1 MRTIALTAWLAFT
14 FAGSAFA
21 AGGPDHPMI
30 SRFPGAEIRTS
41 TVKSFDELTLPLGPF
56 KRKQITPSQWSGAI
70 EKTQKLEGKVTRIV
84 YTNPEGRSSL
94 EVFRSY
100 RDALAKAGFEVL
112 FECGGTECAESGTND
127 DVPDFGRWCV
137 EGLDCKETMRYV
149 AARLK
154 RTEGDV
160 WVGVKVL
167 INGYSTGGTVLDVV
181 EVKPL
186 QADLVSVKSADAIRS
201 DIGSTGHSP
210 IYGVYFDTG
219 KAIVKPES
227 DPTLAEIAK
236 LLEADPAMKVHVV
249 GHTDNVGTLPFN
261 MTLSKQRADAVVASL
276 VSRWHV
282 AAARLDAAG
291 VGSLAPVTTNRTEE
305 GRAKNRRVELVAQ

>member
-1 MRTIALTAWLAFT
+1 MRTIALAAVLAFT
-14 FAGSAFA
+14 IAGLAFA
-21 AGGPDHPMI
+21 AGGQDHPMI

-41 TVKSFDELTLPLGPF
+41 SVKSFDELTLPLGPF
-56 KRKQITPSQWSGAI
+56 KRRQITPSQWSGAI
-70 EKTQKLEGKVTRIV
+70 EKSEKLEGKVTRIV
-84 YTNPEGRSSL
+84 YTNPAGRSSL
-94 EVFRSY
+94 EVIRSY

-112 FECGGTECAESGTND
+112 FECGAAECGEPGTND

-137 EGLDCKETMRYV
+137 DGLDCGEPMRYV

-154 RTEGDV
+154 RAEGDV

-167 INGYSTGGTVLDVV
+167 INGYGTGGTALDVV

-186 QADLVSVKSADAIRS
+186 QADLVTVKSADAIRT

-227 DPTLAEIAK
+227 DPTLVEIAK
-236 LLEADPAMKVHVV
+236 LLEADPTMKLHVV

-276 VSRWHV
+276 VTRWRI

-291 VGSLAPVTTNRTEE
+291 VGSLAPVTTNRAEE
-305 GRAKNRRVELVAQ
+305 GRAKNRRVELVEQ